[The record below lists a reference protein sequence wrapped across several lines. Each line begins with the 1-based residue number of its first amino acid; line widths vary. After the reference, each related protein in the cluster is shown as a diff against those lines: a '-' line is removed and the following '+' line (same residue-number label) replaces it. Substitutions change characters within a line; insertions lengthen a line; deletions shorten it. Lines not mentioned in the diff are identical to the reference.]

1 MSKRTRDIKAFHSVD
16 DDLLTQYVELLEL
29 RANVAS
35 LLFQFKTSPR
45 RRHNMRRNRLMIR
58 ALQRNERPT
67 AAAPMLL
74 VPLGSEKHSST
85 NLTAQGGRDEISAKE
100 AWPLKQH

>member
-29 RANVAS
+29 RAKVAG
-35 LLFQFKTSPR
+35 LLFRFKTSPR

-74 VPLGSEKHSST
+74 VPPKPPKTDPIEKQELLHI
-85 NLTAQGGRDEISAKE
+85 ADG
-100 AWPLKQH
+100 